1 MATTI
6 QTEMVSTLKI
16 NGQREDLLDMIYN
29 IDPFDTPMLTSIG
42 KGTAKA
48 IRHEWQTDG
57 LRKPAVN
64 AIVEGA
70 DAVIKPGTFT
80 TVLDNICQIA
90 DETLQISG
98 TTDAVSKA
106 GRKSELA
113 YQLAKKSK
121 EIKLDMEY
129 GLVGVG
135 QAKQQRGATT
145 DPGTG
150 VTTATP
156 GKLGNFF
163 SFYHSNGSG
172 YTTKPK
178 GDGTDLG
185 VKGADRTLTEKI
197 VQDTAQKIWEAGGKA
212 DTIMCNG
219 PMKQFISNT
228 FVGRANIAPSVANV
242 VGNVNINAAD
252 KKVTAIV
259 DFYESDFGLYKIVPN
274 RWFAADSLF
283 MYDPSMHSLLYL
295 RAFQQYPLAKTGDS
309 EKRQMITEYTLRVN
323 NEESGAMVT
332 ALKLS

>member
-1 MATTI
+1 MAIETAMVTTH
-6 QTEMVSTLKI
+6 KI
-16 NGQREDLLDMIYN
+16 KGQREDLLDMIYN
-29 IDPFDTPMLTSIG
+29 IDPFDTPMISSIG
-42 KGTAKA
+42 KGTASA
-48 IRHEWQTDG
+48 LRHQWQTDK
-57 LRKPAVN
+57 LRAPAQN

-80 TVLDNICQIA
+80 KLLDNVCQIA

-129 GLVGVG
+129 GLVGIG
-135 QAKQQRGATT
+135 QAKQNRAEN
-145 DPGTG
+145 
-150 VTTATP
+150 TP
-156 GKLGNFF
+156 GMLGNFF
-163 SFYHSNGSG
+163 SFYKTNGSG
-172 YTTKPK
+172 YTSAPT
-178 GDGTDLG
+178 GDGSDLG
-185 VKGADRTLTEKI
+185 TKAAARTLTEKI
-197 VQDTAQKIWEAGGKA
+197 VQETAQKIWEKGGRA
-212 DTIMCNG
+212 NTLMCNG

-228 FVGRANIAPSVANV
+228 FKGRSQQ
-242 VGNVNINAAD
+242 INSNATD

-259 DFYESDFGLYKIVPN
+259 DFYESDFGVYKIVPN
-274 RWFAADSLF
+274 RHFAADSLF

-295 RAFQQYPLAKTGDS
+295 RAFKQYPLAKTGDS